1 MGTRDY
7 ICEVC
12 GNMNTLSPTVVAR
25 YPTWVPKRCMDCRD
39 DGQRGP
45 QTASQASLTR
55 SEVLQRFTAGPQT
68 GVFTDG
74 ACEPNPGQGGWG
86 AVKVINGQVIEERH
100 GQEQQTTNN
109 RMELQALIDGYK
121 MLNKNEELPV
131 YSDSELCVNTIN
143 KWAAAWKRNGW
154 TRGKKREEIK
164 NLDLVQELYAL
175 AQSHPRAGLQWIR
188 GHAGSRWNEYADA
201 LSRADQPRV
210 I

>member
-12 GNMNTLSPTVVAR
+12 GNVNTLSPTVVAR
-25 YPTWVPKRCMDCRD
+25 YPTWVPKRCTDCRD

-55 SEVLQRFTAGPQT
+55 SEVLQRFTAGPQA

-74 ACEPNPGQGGWG
+74 FCEPNPGQGGWG
-86 AVKVINGQVIEERH
+86 AVKVINGQIIEERH

-109 RMELQALIDGYK
+109 RMELKALLDGYK
-121 MLNKNEELPV
+121 MLNGNEELPL
-131 YSDSELCVNTIN
+131 YSDSALCVNTIN

-164 NLDLVQELYAL
+164 NLDLVKELYES
-175 AQSHPRAGLQWIR
+175 AQSHPRAKLQWIR

-201 LSRADQPRV
+201 LSRVDRTRLN
-210 I
+210 